1 MSGSSA
7 VPSSIS
13 RLEEDG
19 SQPSPKRRKNSSTKS
34 RENGF
39 NNISSNSEPTSS
51 HPTTCPD
58 ATTTKGVDNGN
69 IVSST
74 STATTTT
81 TSKERDTS
89 TEATPKSVSGTEV
102 VNGDVI
108 TKAEN
113 ANEEKAESKSKSA
126 NGQTGAEKKDQSLR
140 RNQFGEV
147 SDGHMALE
155 DWLEQW
161 KKGKTRFT
169 MKVPNRMLVKHYD
182 KLVEGKTNPVF
193 FLPCCGKSLDIKWLA
208 DKGHSVVGVEIAEMA
223 CRQFFES
230 HDLKY
235 EEEEIKDG
243 PKGKLFKFL
252 SVLNS
257 DGSKATPS
265 VKAAGR
271 EHP

>member
-51 HPTTCPD
+51 LPQTCPD
-58 ATTTKGVDNGN
+58 ATTKGVDNGN

-81 TSKERDTS
+81 TPKERDTAA
-89 TEATPKSVSGTEV
+89 TETTPKSVSGTEV
-102 VNGDVI
+102 VNGDVT
-108 TKAEN
+108 TKAVN

-126 NGQTGAEKKDQSLR
+126 NGQAEAEKKDQSLR

-161 KKGKTRFT
+161 RKGKTRFT
-169 MKVPNRMLVKHYD
+169 MKVPNRS
-182 KLVEGKTNPVF
+182 EFNF
-193 FLPCCGKSLDIKWLA
+193 
-208 DKGHSVVGVEIAEMA
+208 
-223 CRQFFES
+223 R
-230 HDLKY
+230 
-235 EEEEIKDG
+235 
-243 PKGKLFKFL
+243 
-252 SVLNS
+252 
-257 DGSKATPS
+257 SK
-265 VKAAGR
+265 R
-271 EHP
+271 M

>member
-51 HPTTCPD
+51 LPPTCPD
-58 ATTTKGVDNGN
+58 ATATKGVDNGN

-81 TSKERDTS
+81 TPKERDTAA
-89 TEATPKSVSGTEV
+89 TETTPKSVSGTEV
-102 VNGDVI
+102 VNGDVT
-108 TKAEN
+108 TKAVN
-113 ANEEKAESKSKSA
+113 ANEEKVESKSKSA
-126 NGQTGAEKKDQSLR
+126 NGQAEAEKKDQSLR

-161 KKGKTRFT
+161 RKGKTRFT
-169 MKVPNRMLVKHYD
+169 MKVPNRS
-182 KLVEGKTNPVF
+182 EFNF
-193 FLPCCGKSLDIKWLA
+193 
-208 DKGHSVVGVEIAEMA
+208 
-223 CRQFFES
+223 R
-230 HDLKY
+230 
-235 EEEEIKDG
+235 
-243 PKGKLFKFL
+243 
-252 SVLNS
+252 
-257 DGSKATPS
+257 SK
-265 VKAAGR
+265 R
-271 EHP
+271 M